1 MSLCGVKGS
10 ELLEAR
16 AIKNYGYGAILWNLM
31 VFKGLENS
39 HDMLLWL
46 SRQANCLGL
55 VCNAS
60 SGLFCALRSHT
71 MSFGNSSFLF
81 FCLFWKTLDCIVLA
95 DGTIF
100 VQVFDLSVVKPSDFV
115 RYGLGCLE
123 RLADQGDN
131 CAKDIRANLRIMV
144 RA

>member
-1 MSLCGVKGS
+1 M
-10 ELLEAR
+10 
-16 AIKNYGYGAILWNLM
+16 
-31 VFKGLENS
+31 
-39 HDMLLWL
+39 
-46 SRQANCLGL
+46 
-55 VCNAS
+55 
-60 SGLFCALRSHT
+60 
-71 MSFGNSSFLF
+71 
-81 FCLFWKTLDCIVLA
+81 DCIVLA
-95 DGTIF
+95 DRTVF